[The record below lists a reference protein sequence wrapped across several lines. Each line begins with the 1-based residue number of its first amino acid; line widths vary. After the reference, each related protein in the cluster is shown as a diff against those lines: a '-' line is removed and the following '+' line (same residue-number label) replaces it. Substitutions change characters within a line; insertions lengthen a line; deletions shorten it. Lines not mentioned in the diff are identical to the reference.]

1 MRNSLLFLG
10 AAMVGIAASHG
21 SVSAQSVGVYVGPAY
36 DDYYY
41 YDGPRTP
48 RTYRYSGSA
57 DGIVVRRYSSGGCG
71 TYRYWDGDRCVDAR
85 WK

>member
-1 MRNSLLFLG
+1 MAS
-10 AAMVGIAASHG
+10 IAVSSG
-21 SVSAQSVGVYVGPAY
+21 SASAQSIGVYVGPAY

-41 YDGPRTP
+41 YDGPRAYP
-48 RTYRYSGSA
+48 RAYRYTDTG
-57 DGIVVRRYSSGGCG
+57 DGVVRRYSRGGCG